1 MREIKFTKMVASGN
15 DFIVIPLS
23 RWPVIPLKRLAK
35 DICDRKFGIGAD
47 GLLILEKSKVADIR
61 MRIFNVDGSEAQ
73 MCGNGARCIALY
85 TGRKNTKIETK
96 AGIIEAQVKGDN
108 VRIKLTDPK
117 DIELGVPLT
126 VNGRKLKVNFVDSGV
141 PHVVI
146 FVQGLD
152 KIDVLNIGRSIR
164 YHKKFAPRG
173 ANVNFIE
180 VLSADS
186 LKIRTYER
194 GVEDETL
201 ACGTGSVASAVI
213 FALKSNTLN
222 KINLHTRGQE
232 ILQVYFKK
240 QGPKFNHVWLE
251 GKARII
257 CQGAYYV

>member
-1 MREIKFTKMVASGN
+1 MKKIKFSKMVASGN
-15 DFIVIPLS
+15 DFILADVC
-23 RWPVIPLKRLAK
+23 AK
-35 DICDRKFGIGAD
+35 DSSLKSLAQNICDRKFGIGAD
-47 GLLILEKSKVADIR
+47 GLLSLEKSKVADIR
-61 MRIFNVDGSEAQ
+61 MRIFNADGSEAQ
-73 MCGNGARCIALY
+73 MCGNGARCTALY

-108 VRIKLTDPK
+108 VRIKLTNPK

-152 KIDVLNIGRSIR
+152 KIDVPNIGRSIR

-173 ANVNFIE
+173 VNVNFIE
-180 VLSADS
+180 TLSADS

-213 FALKSNTLN
+213 FALKSNALN
-222 KINLHTRGQE
+222 KINVHTRGQE

-240 QGPKFNHVWLE
+240 QGSKFNYVWLK
-251 GKARII
+251 GKARIV
-257 CQGAYYV
+257 CQGVYYV